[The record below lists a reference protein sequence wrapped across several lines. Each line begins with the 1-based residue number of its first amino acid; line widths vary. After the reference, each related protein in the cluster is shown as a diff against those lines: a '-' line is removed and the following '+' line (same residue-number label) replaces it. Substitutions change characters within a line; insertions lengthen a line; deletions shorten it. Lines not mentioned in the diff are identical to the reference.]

1 MYDELYA
8 AGMEQIVGM
17 QQIVGNY
24 PRTGALPSYAAGA
37 LPQYHAAYAAGAAAA
52 MAQMQ
57 NGGGPP
63 NATPAGNAIAY
74 GGALGVQQR
83 DATQARLFPLGFVQ
97 LAVAALATATI
108 TSRPQILFRP
118 QRIVVPASVGT
129 NFVITD
135 IRIGKDSQLVQATE
149 LPAEIFAPAAVGV
162 MLTLDTAQ
170 QGCDVSVTVRN
181 TDGAAPHD
189 FRATMFGA
197 AVQ

>member
-8 AGMEQIVGM
+8 AGM
-17 QQIVGNY
+17 QQIVGAQQIVG
-24 PRTGALPSYAAGA
+24 RLPQYAAGA
-37 LPQYHAAYAAGAAAA
+37 LPQYQAAYAAGAAAA
-52 MAQMQ
+52 VAQMQ
-57 NGGGPP
+57 AQGGPP

-118 QRIVVPASVGT
+118 QRIVIPTALAAF
-129 NFVITD
+129 FVITD

-149 LPAEIFAPAAVGV
+149 LPAEIFSPVAVGV

-170 QGCDVSVTVRN
+170 QGCDVSLTVRN

>member
-17 QQIVGNY
+17 QQIVG
-24 PRTGALPSYAAGA
+24 ALPQYAAGA
-37 LPQYHAAYAAGAAAA
+37 LPQYQAAYAAGAAAA
-52 MAQMQ
+52 MARMG
-57 NGGGPP
+57 NGGPP
-63 NATPAGNAIAY
+63 NATPAGNAVAY
-74 GGALGVQQR
+74 GGALGVQHR

-97 LAVAALATATI
+97 LAVAAASTATI

-118 QRIVVPASVGT
+118 QRIVIPTSVGT

-149 LPAEIFAPAAVGV
+149 LPAEIFSPVAVGV

-170 QGCDVSVTVRN
+170 QGCDVSLTVRN
-181 TDGAAPHD
+181 TDGANPHD

>member
-8 AGMEQIVGM
+8 AGMEQIVGA
-17 QQIVGNY
+17 QQIVG
-24 PRTGALPSYAAGA
+24 ALPRYASGA
-37 LPQYHAAYAAGAAAA
+37 LPQYQAAYAAGAAAA
-52 MAQMQ
+52 VAQMTAQ
-57 NGGGPP
+57 GGPP
-63 NATPAGNAIAY
+63 NAQPAGNAIAY

-83 DATQARLFPLGFVQ
+83 DASQARLFPLGFVQ
-97 LAVAALATATI
+97 LAVASLATATI

-149 LPAEIFAPAAVGV
+149 LPAEIFSPTAVGV

-170 QGCDVSVTVRN
+170 QGCDVSLTVRN
-181 TDGAAPHD
+181 TDAGAPHD

>member
-8 AGMEQIVGM
+8 AGMEQIVGA
-17 QQIVGNY
+17 QQIVG
-24 PRTGALPSYAAGA
+24 ALPRYAAGA
-37 LPQYHAAYAAGAAAA
+37 LPQYQAAYAAGAAAA
-52 MAQMQ
+52 MAQMAQ
-57 NGGGPP
+57 GGPP
-63 NATPAGNAIAY
+63 NAQPAGNAIAY

-83 DATQARLFPLGFVQ
+83 DASQARLFPLGFTQ
-97 LAVAALATATI
+97 LAVASLATVTV

-118 QRIVVPASVGT
+118 QRIVIPASVGT

-135 IRIGKDSQLVQATE
+135 IRIGKDSQLVQSTE
-149 LPAEIFAPAAVGV
+149 LPAEIFSPTAVGV

-170 QGCDVSVTVRN
+170 QGCDVSMSVKN
-181 TDGAAPHD
+181 TDAGSPHD